1 MAHVKNQF
9 SPEPNSNKRPLASS
23 RESFYKSES
32 KQDCFEEKQKTW
44 KDDFFFFKK
53 ERRKEIAQT
62 FSNDIILLLRL
73 LLLLRFTQ
81 HLHFSR
87 DEGTHTHTRII
98 SVARFGKISSP
109 WQHFKSFRHFFD
121 GWAKIL
127 KLLRQIAFY
136 RGNFLCRKWPKIEQ
150 IM

>member
-62 FSNDIILLLRL
+62 FSNDIILLLQL

-87 DEGTHTHTRII
+87 DEGTHTHTLAS
-98 SVARFGKISSP
+98 SVWPDLAK
-109 WQHFKSFRHFFD
+109 FRLL
-121 GWAKIL
+121 GNIL
-127 KLLRQIAFY
+127 KVLGISLMVGQKFWNCLGRLLF
-136 RGNFLCRKWPKIEQ
+136 IEVIFFVANGQ
-150 IM
+150 KLNK